1 MRLIIFKLHLLIN
14 LITIILLNYKNLFSR
29 QFFKKCNNQYNDF
42 LYYIIN
48 YDELY
53 FRVSPLKYSLSYKY
67 NIIEVEFIVGFYD
80 KNNNPIKPSNLALY
94 NDLHII
100 CHNKIKYNTIIN
112 TLPDIYHNEYFKCL
126 DYFKI
131 NENIKVGIEIFI
143 NEKKYIKIYFY
154 NQKNIN
160 LKNNEFIND
169 DKFNPLKIYFNYLNL
184 SRNLFNNQNENNNS
198 TVSLKKLFFSNP
210 NYSPKHKMT
219 LYKNICKYKFY
230 LNIINKNRFLY
241 NKTDYLLAD
250 FLYGN
255 RAPGDA
261 FIIFKEMLRENISA
275 HYVTERKDIYN
286 DYLGYKRESLKVI
299 QIKNK
304 HYNITGDTLEK
315 YLDLFLRLKVVVSGA
330 EFYSMYNIFYNIEYI
345 YFLCLGHG
353 VNYFKP
359 FLYADYYGNNRY
371 NKIILPSN
379 NIAKI
384 AKQYGWTDDNIII
397 IGLPK
402 WDIFDNYLGKMK
414 ALSLEINKKINKSIF
429 TMFTWRA
436 LNKGKDIS
444 PYYFKNI
451 LELLN
456 DTKLNKEL
464 NNHHITLY
472 VSVHH
477 NLLNKG
483 NLINQNNMIKYVQ
496 QEEILECLTN
506 SSLIISDFSSVI
518 FDMIYQKKPFII
530 YIPDVD
536 DLNINNLYSHQYLD
550 IIYGL
555 RNNSIYF
562 ENKFFNIK
570 DTINKIIYYINNNFK
585 LEKKLKKFYRIFN
598 FTKKN
603 HTKQLINYIKILK

>member
-1 MRLIIFKLHLLIN
+1 LEKLL
-14 LITIILLNYKNLFSR
+14 
-29 QFFKKCNNQYNDF
+29 NNQYNDF
-42 LYYIIN
+42 LYYTKN

-53 FRVSPLKYSLSYKY
+53 FRVSPLKYSFSYKY
-67 NIIEVEFIVGFYD
+67 NIIEVEFIIGFYD
-80 KNNNPIKPSNLALY
+80 KNNNRIIPSNLALY

-100 CHNKIKYNTIIN
+100 CHNKFKYNTIIN
-112 TLPDIYHNEYFKCL
+112 TLPDFYHNEYFKCL

-131 NENIKVGIEIFI
+131 NENIKIGIEIFI

-154 NQKNIN
+154 NHKNIN
-160 LKNNEFIND
+160 FKNNEFIND

-184 SRNLFNNQNENNNS
+184 PRNSFNNQNENNNS
-198 TVSLKKLFFSNP
+198 SISLKQLFFSYP
-210 NYSPKHKMT
+210 KYSPKHKMK
-219 LYKNICKYKFY
+219 LYKNIWHFKNIYNNYFCFCIGRNCSIENVSPECKYKFY

-250 FLYGN
+250 FLFRD

-261 FIIFKEMLRENISA
+261 FLIFKEMLRENISA

-299 QIKNK
+299 QIKNNQ
-304 HYNITGDTLEK
+304 YNITGDTLEK
-315 YLDLFLRLKVVVSGA
+315 YLDLFLRLKIVVSGA
-330 EFYSMYNIFYNIEYI
+330 EFYSI
-345 YFLCLGHG
+345 Y
-353 VNYFKP
+353 
-359 FLYADYYGNNRY
+359 
-371 NKIILPSN
+371 
-379 NIAKI
+379 
-384 AKQYGWTDDNIII
+384 
-397 IGLPK
+397 
-402 WDIFDNYLGKMK
+402 
-414 ALSLEINKKINKSIF
+414 
-429 TMFTWRA
+429 
-436 LNKGKDIS
+436 IS

-451 LELLN
+451 LELLK

-472 VSVHH
+472 ISVHH
-477 NLLNKG
+477 NLLDKG

-530 YIPDVD
+530 YIPDAD
-536 DLNINNLYSHQYLD
+536 DININNLYSQQYLD
-550 IIYGL
+550 VIYGL

-585 LEKKLKKFYRIFN
+585 LEKKLEKFYQIFN